1 LFSGLSVLGSFYCF
15 MFLKETKYLSDKEK
29 KELFMPEKDKQ
40 IDLTS
45 NVKSSGVSL
54 SSNNSAV
61 EVEDVTMR
69 YKSLPKKNPQDS
81 FK

>member
-1 LFSGLSVLGSFYCF
+1 MFSGLSVLGSFYCF

-45 NVKSSGVSL
+45 NVKSSGASL

-69 YKSLPKKNPQDS
+69 YKSLPK
-81 FK
+81 

>member
-1 LFSGLSVLGSFYCF
+1 VFYLFSGLSVLGSFYCF

-69 YKSLPKKNPQDS
+69 YKSLPK
-81 FK
+81 